1 MNNFNVVLGG
11 SEYWISRSIAVVIK
25 FIAYDKYGIKYILAV
40 KRGKGT
46 PDPEFIGSW
55 CYPCGYLDYNETTK
69 EAACRE
75 LKEETGITILPESLT
90 LVMINDNPFS
100 DKRQNITFMFEHN
113 SLFFKEDLEKMITSK
128 FSEENEISEI
138 KFIPIEEIDNYKWAF
153 NHNKIIKD
161 ET

>member
-55 CYPCGYLDYNETTK
+55 CYPCGYLDYNETIK
-69 EAACRE
+69 EAAVRE
-75 LKEETGITILPESLT
+75 VYEETGVKLNIHNLILFY
-90 LVMINDNPFS
+90 INDNPNE
-100 DKRQNITFMFEHN
+100 DKRQNVTFRYRCTI
-113 SLFFKEDLEKMITSK
+113 KEPIEDIKLTNKN
-128 FSEENEISEI
+128 SEEKEVSDI
-138 KFIPIEEIDNYKWAF
+138 KWIPIEEIDNYKWAF
-153 NHNKIIKD
+153 NHDKIIK
-161 ET
+161 EQV